1 MLASFTLPPA
11 RRTLASAPGA
21 SAPGASAPGAPAPG
35 RRQLAAIFALLALS
49 LAVPAPAAAAPMP
62 GSFAPLVRQVLP
74 AVVNIAVT
82 SVVSNNGDIANLLPP
97 ALRGTPFERQF
108 LQHFGTTEQ
117 VRAVGSGY
125 VIAPDGVIVTNNHVV
140 QNATRIVVSFYD
152 GRTVTARVIGADP
165 LTDIAVL
172 KVDAGRRLPFVRFGD
187 SNAVEVGDWVLAAG
201 DPFALGATVSA
212 GIVSAKD
219 REIGDGPFDRFL
231 QIDASINPGNS
242 GGPLFNLKGEV
253 IGMNT
258 AIVAPGGG
266 SVGIGFAIPS
276 DTVRRI
282 VAELR
287 TGGHVRRGWLG
298 VAVGSLAGPD
308 AAANGIAANGVLVNA
323 VVPGGPASRAGLR
336 PGDVV
341 LAVNGTPV
349 ADPDTM
355 IRAVAS
361 LGPGSR
367 ARLLISRGGREF
379 YLPVTIGERP
389 ANEPG

>member
-1 MLASFTLPPA
+1 MLASLT
-11 RRTLASAPGA
+11 
-21 SAPGASAPGAPAPG
+21 PAPG
-35 RRQLAAIFALLALS
+35 RRNLAAIFAA
-49 LAVPAPAAAAPMP
+49 LAVSLVVPPPAEAAPMP

-82 SVVSNNGDIANLLPP
+82 SVVSNNGDIASLLPP

-125 VIAPDGVIVTNNHVV
+125 VIAADGVIVTNNHVIE
-140 QNATRIVVSFYD
+140 NATRIVVSFHD

-172 KVDAGRRLPFVRFGD
+172 KVDVGRSLPFVRFGD

-201 DPFALGATVSA
+201 DPFALGATVTA

-231 QIDASINPGNS
+231 QIDAPINPGNS
-242 GGPLFNLKGEV
+242 GGPLFNLKGQV

-276 DTVRRI
+276 DTVSRI

-287 TGGHVRRGWLG
+287 AEGRIRRGWLG
-298 VAVGSLAGPD
+298 AAVGSLAGPD
-308 AAANGIAANGVLVNA
+308 AAAAGIGSSGVLVNE
-323 VVPGGPASRAGLR
+323 VVPGGPASQAGLR

-341 LAVNGTPV
+341 LEVNGTPV
-349 ADPDTM
+349 ADPDAM

-361 LGPGSR
+361 IRPGR
-367 ARLLISRGGREF
+367 RVRLLISRGGQRF
-379 YLPVTIGERP
+379 DLPVTIGERP
-389 ANEPG
+389 ANAPG

>member
-1 MLASFTLPPA
+1 MLASLT
-11 RRTLASAPGA
+11 
-21 SAPGASAPGAPAPG
+21 PAPG
-35 RRQLAAIFALLALS
+35 RRNLAAIFAA
-49 LAVPAPAAAAPMP
+49 LAVSLVVPPPAEAAPMP

-82 SVVSNNGDIANLLPP
+82 SVVSNNGDIASLLPP

-125 VIAPDGVIVTNNHVV
+125 VIAADGVIVTNNHVIE
-140 QNATRIVVSFYD
+140 NATRIVVSFHD

-172 KVDAGRRLPFVRFGD
+172 KVDVGRSLPFVRFGD

-201 DPFALGATVSA
+201 DPFALGATVTA

-231 QIDASINPGNS
+231 QLDAAINPGNS

-276 DTVRRI
+276 DTVSRI

-287 TGGHVRRGWLG
+287 AGGRIRRGWLG
-298 VAVGSLAGPD
+298 VAVGSLAGQD
-308 AAANGIAANGVLVNA
+308 AAATGIAANGVLVNA

-341 LAVNGTPV
+341 LAVTSTPV
-349 ADPDTM
+349 ADPEAM

-361 LGPGSR
+361 IRPGR
-367 ARLLISRGGREF
+367 RVRLLISRGGRRF
-379 YLPVTIGERP
+379 DLPVTIGERP
-389 ANEPG
+389 ANQPG

>member
-1 MLASFTLPPA
+1 MLALLT
-11 RRTLASAPGA
+11 
-21 SAPGASAPGAPAPG
+21 PAPG
-35 RRQLAAIFALLALS
+35 RRNLAAMFAALALS
-49 LAVPAPAAAAPMP
+49 LAAPPPSAAAPMP

-82 SVVSNNGDIANLLPP
+82 SVVSNTGDIASLLPP

-125 VIAPDGVIVTNNHVV
+125 VIAADGVIVTNNHVIE
-140 QNATRIVVSFYD
+140 NASRIVVSFHD

-172 KVDAGRRLPFVRFGD
+172 KVNVGRSLPFVRFGD
-187 SNAVEVGDWVLAAG
+187 SNPVEVGDWVLAAG
-201 DPFALGATVSA
+201 DPFALGATVTA

-231 QIDASINPGNS
+231 QIDAPINPGNS
-242 GGPLFNLKGEV
+242 GGPLFNLKGQV

-276 DTVRRI
+276 DTVSRI

-287 TGGHVRRGWLG
+287 AEGRIRRGWLG

-308 AAANGIAANGVLVNA
+308 AASSGVLV
-323 VVPGGPASRAGLR
+323 
-336 PGDVV
+336 
-341 LAVNGTPV
+341 
-349 ADPDTM
+349 
-355 IRAVAS
+355 
-361 LGPGSR
+361 
-367 ARLLISRGGREF
+367 
-379 YLPVTIGERP
+379 
-389 ANEPG
+389 